1 MKKLALILISL
12 ALTACAMLNPPAA
25 EPAPTSPALDPGATP
40 AVEILATATPD
51 AAMPAPGET
60 AAAPLETW
68 TVELIQD
75 GQVIAPQGERYLL
88 KKGPFTLRVTFPG
101 AETTDL
107 PFGIF
112 LNAQETDANYQR
124 VQPGSVL
131 VYDPAQVESDPRNFL
146 FGGGAEPSQPGGSGS
161 LFVDQAEGWISNYLY
176 HYGEDDTRWHRVSF
190 PENAVIFERDLSSV
204 TLVNGTDNLREVKL
218 ADYTGSRLYLVF
230 LLDYDHPEVTGA
242 ELKKAIIEFE

>member
-12 ALTACAMLNPPAA
+12 ALMSCAMLTPPAA
-25 EPAPTSPALDPGATP
+25 EPAPASPTLDPGATP
-40 AVEILATATPD
+40 AVEMLATATPD
-51 AAMPAPGET
+51 AQE

-68 TVELIQD
+68 TVELLQD
-75 GQVIAPQGERYLL
+75 GQVITPQGERYLL
-88 KKGPFTLRVTFPG
+88 KKAPFTLRVTFPG

-124 VQPGSVL
+124 VKAGSVL
-131 VYDPAQVESDPRNFL
+131 VYDPGLVESDPRNFI

-161 LFVDQAEGWISNYLY
+161 LFVDQADGWISNYLY
-176 HYGEDDTRWHRVSF
+176 HYGEDDTRWHRASF